1 MYKKV
6 TILFFTLLCS
16 AALAFGQ
23 SVPSHGPNDPSK
35 ETKEKEKVLKIFPN
49 PATTQINFE
58 VQGNNEGT
66 YEIIIYN
73 FLGKRINDLKNI
85 NNRTTLD
92 LSRYYSG
99 IYIYQLRDAKGTLVE
114 SGKFNVI
121 RQ

>member
-1 MYKKV
+1 MAKKF
-6 TILFFTLLCS
+6 TILFFILLCS
-16 AALAFGQ
+16 ASLAFSQ
-23 SVPSHGPNDPSK
+23 SVPPHGQNDPIQEPK
-35 ETKEKEKVLKIFPN
+35 QKEKVLKVFPN

-58 VQGNNEGT
+58 VQGNNEGS

-85 NNRTTLD
+85 NNRTILD